1 MSAKNRGTTIKNML
15 ATLKEYSKELLEQ
28 PTCGARFLKETGIYT
43 KTGRLTKMYK

>member
-15 ATLKEYSKELLEQ
+15 DTLKEYSKELLEQ